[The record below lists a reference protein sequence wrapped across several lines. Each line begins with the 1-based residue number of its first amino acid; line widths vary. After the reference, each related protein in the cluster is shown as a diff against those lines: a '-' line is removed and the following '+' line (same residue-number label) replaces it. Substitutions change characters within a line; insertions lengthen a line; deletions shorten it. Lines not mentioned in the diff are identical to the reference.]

1 MDKFEASERFADYED
16 DISDRPRSKKKHRP
30 AQHASPRPK
39 PAAERA
45 ALTDFSDDVV
55 DFIPTYARQLDP
67 LHRERQWVID
77 SVAPFY
83 RQTHIT
89 DVTRRVKAGKEA
101 NVYCCTAHPAT
112 GVDWLA
118 AKLYRPRELRTLKND
133 AVYKAGRML
142 RGEDGK
148 QLKGRREKLALRQK
162 TRFGKLLDTAWWIG
176 NEYASQL
183 KLHEAGADVPRPL
196 AHAGNAIL
204 MDYIGDGEMP
214 APALIDTRLNGR
226 EASRILERI
235 LWNIRLMLDLHLVH
249 GDLSAYNM
257 LYQDGE
263 ICIIDFPQMFDP
275 RTNPN
280 GLELLRRDA
289 VRVCE
294 HFERYGLSVDGE
306 EFAAGLWK
314 AYMG

>member
-1 MDKFEASERFADYED
+1 
-16 DISDRPRSKKKHRP
+16 
-30 AQHASPRPK
+30 
-39 PAAERA
+39 
-45 ALTDFSDDVV
+45 
-55 DFIPTYARQLDP
+55 
-67 LHRERQWVID
+67 
-77 SVAPFY
+77 
-83 RQTHIT
+83 
-89 DVTRRVKAGKEA
+89 
-101 NVYCCTAHPAT
+101 
-112 GVDWLA
+112 
-118 AKLYRPRELRTLKND
+118 
-133 AVYKAGRML
+133 
-142 RGEDGK
+142 
-148 QLKGRREKLALRQK
+148 
-162 TRFGKLLDTAWWIG
+162 
-176 NEYASQL
+176 
-183 KLHEAGADVPRPL
+183 
-196 AHAGNAIL
+196 

-249 GDLSAYNM
+249 GDLSAYNI